1 MKKSFVRTIILLGV
15 SIVLP
20 ALSYCQSTTNVEK
33 YLENLPNQLKLDEKT
48 PQKYLM
54 ITDYTD
60 YDLFGNFI
68 KKMRI
73 TGEYTRGFK
82 DGYVKWNNVKISHS
96 QNLEKP
102 FAEGQL
108 QSVIENFTYVPS
120 AEVLSE
126 SFFQKISV
134 TDIYMKNL
142 IWDMMMFEGFAWYKW
157 DSLKLNNEFC
167 ARQINSKVK
176 LAGSGTF
183 ENKDIRL
190 TWLGITKTNDKVCAI
205 IKYITMSNP
214 LEIDN
219 QNMTIKGRS
228 HYWGNIYV
236 SLSDK
241 QIEYAELY
249 EDVLVDVK
257 MNGQEPTIKGN
268 TVRNI
273 TLKKIR

>member
-1 MKKSFVRTIILLGV
+1 MKKNFVCAIILLVV
-15 SIVLP
+15 SMVLP
-20 ALSYCQSTTNVEK
+20 TLSYCQSTTNIEK

-82 DGYVKWNNVKISHS
+82 DGYVKWNNVRISHS

-120 AEVLSE
+120 AEALSE
-126 SFFQKISV
+126 SFFKKIPV
-134 TDIYMKNL
+134 TDIIMKNI

-157 DSLKLNNEFC
+157 DSLKLNSEFC
-167 ARQINSKVK
+167 AKEINSKVK
-176 LAGSGTF
+176 LAGAGTF

-190 TWLGITKTNDKVCAI
+190 TWLGITKTNDKICAI
-205 IKYITMSNP
+205 IKYITMCNP
-214 LEIDN
+214 LEIDS
-219 QNMTIKGRS
+219 QNMTVKGRS

-249 EDVLVDVK
+249 EDVLMDVK
-257 MNGQEPTIKGN
+257 MNGQEPAIKGN

>member
-1 MKKSFVRTIILLGV
+1 MKKNIVRTIILLVV

-96 QNLEKP
+96 KNLEEP

-126 SFFQKISV
+126 SFFKKISV

-273 TLKKIR
+273 TLKKTR